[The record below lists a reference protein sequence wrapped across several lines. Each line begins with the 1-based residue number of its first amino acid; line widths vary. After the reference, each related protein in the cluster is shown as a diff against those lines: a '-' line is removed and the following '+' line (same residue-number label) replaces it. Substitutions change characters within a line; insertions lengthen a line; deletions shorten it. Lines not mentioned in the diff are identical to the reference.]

1 MNNTADGA
9 DFICLKG
16 VRQVLDQ
23 VNGIIL
29 GKEKEV
35 KEIMTAF
42 LANGHILLE
51 DIPGVGK
58 TTMAI
63 AFSKSMAYEMCL
75 LHPLAS
81 VFCNLRLFSDRT
93 GTGDF
98 YRDTSRPSFAYISD
112 LFGSDT
118 F

>member
-1 MNNTADGA
+1 MDRRWYRDSLIRRRGA
-9 DFICLKG
+9 GDF
-16 VRQVLDQ
+16 
-23 VNGIIL
+23 
-29 GKEKEV
+29 
-35 KEIMTAF
+35 
-42 LANGHILLE
+42 
-51 DIPGVGK
+51 
-58 TTMAI
+58 
-63 AFSKSMAYEMCL
+63 SYEMCL

-81 VFCNLRLFSDRT
+81 VFYNLRLFSDRT